1 MAHPRFLLDASG
13 EVPAPI
19 GHEIVGTE
27 AEFLRQATGPAALL
41 VRGPALCRWAEEFC
55 SGRDYVWETVRP
67 ATEWLRLY
75 CPALTEAEAHHIH
88 GMLTLGRPAYQ
99 EGGAGYRVWE
109 VLESLFPEGPWAE
122 SPGRE
127 HAARWLLWLE
137 GNAPDP
143 ALRPLLAQTAAGWA
157 LVAPEEIAPL
167 YAIHDEP
174 AARMALA
181 AWLGVTDTLP
191 GREAW
196 GDFPLAVPARWR
208 TQARAL
214 WSADS
219 VAERPRLLTR
229 VQERRAPYDIRVEAA
244 RMAAEY
250 FQHHARDLTA
260 PVLASLE
267 ALLPEATAARLR
279 ALCPPPPPAPLPD
292 SVDGVLEWFV
302 GQYLPYRLWEQEHG
316 DEAARKMASE
326 RGAEFESWCLRF
338 YPAALAG
345 ASEHLAIR
353 RSQRLQQRRAEGV
366 TLWIVFDGLTYPDG
380 QTMARLLAE
389 EPRLS
394 LVSLTPVLSLLPT
407 ITKFCKNPL
416 IEGLPSGSVDEA
428 RPVPSWDGARRL
440 ERNREPETALARAEQ
455 GDVFVWPL
463 TQPDKTYHERFD
475 GPTVRRNVQSELERW
490 AGAIRDGARAVPAHL
505 PLRVVFTTD
514 HGRLLSAGTRT
525 LEVPEGMEAHGRAA
539 YGRSGRVFGATGTL
553 RDEAAGL
560 VFLDKDRFRLPTDCA
575 VALGSSVFKT
585 SDGKTGQEWFPHGGL
600 SPEEV
605 LIPWGE
611 LTRDLAPPLLRTSLS
626 GRGRSGATSR
636 AQIHLEN
643 LGTVPVRAVAV
654 ALTVGTETRVLAIE
668 EIELG
673 PLSSAEVS
681 VEVPRWPTAAQTEGA
696 RAAVEILLP
705 GGSRISVE
713 ARVALQT
720 QEMQGGRAASL
731 EDL

>member
-1 MAHPRFLLDASG
+1 MRPRFLLDASG
-13 EVPAPI
+13 EVPAPSD
-19 GHEIVGTE
+19 HEIVRTE

-55 SGRDYVWETVRP
+55 LGRDYPWETVRP
-67 ATEWLRLY
+67 VTEWLRLY
-75 CPALTEAEAHHIH
+75 CPALTGGQAHHIH
-88 GMLTLGRPAYQ
+88 EMLTQGGPAYQ
-99 EGGAGYRVWE
+99 EGGGGCRAWE
-109 VLESLFPEGPWAE
+109 VLEALFREGPWAE
-122 SPGRE
+122 RPGRE

-137 GNAPDP
+137 GNALDP
-143 ALRPLLAQTAAGWA
+143 ALRPLLAQIAAGWA
-157 LVAPEEIAPL
+157 LDAPEGIAPL
-167 YAIHDEP
+167 YAIHDQP
-174 AARMALA
+174 AAREALA
-181 AWLGVTDTLP
+181 TWLGITSGGP
-191 GREAW
+191 GHEAW
-196 GDFPLAVPARWR
+196 GDFPLAVPTRWR
-208 TQARAL
+208 TQARVL
-214 WSADS
+214 WSKDN
-219 VAERPRLLTR
+219 VAERSQLLTR

-244 RMAAEY
+244 QMAAEY

-267 ALLPEATAARLR
+267 ALLPEETATRLR
-279 ALCPPPPPAPLPD
+279 ALCPPSPPAPLPN

-302 GQYLPYRLWEQEHG
+302 SQYLPYRLWEQEHG
-316 DEAARKMASE
+316 DEAARGVASE
-326 RGAEFESWCLRF
+326 HGSEFEAWCLRF

-366 TLWIVFDGLTYPDG
+366 TLWVVFDGLTYLDG

-389 EPRLS
+389 EPHLS
-394 LVSLTPVLSLLPT
+394 LASLTPVLSPLPT
-407 ITKFCKNPL
+407 ITRFCKRPL
-416 IEGLPSGSVDEA
+416 IEGLPASSVDA
-428 RPVPSWDGARRL
+428 AQPVPGWEGARVL
-440 ERNREPETALARAEQ
+440 ERNREAGTALAQAKQ

-463 TQPDKTYHERFD
+463 TQPDKTYHEKFD
-475 GPTVRRNVQSELERW
+475 APTIRRNVQSELERW
-490 AGAIRDGARAVPAHL
+490 AGAIRDGAQAVPVHL

-539 YGRSGRVFGATGTL
+539 YGPSGRVFGAAGTL
-553 RDEAAGL
+553 RDEVAEL

-575 VALGSSVFKT
+575 VALGSGVFKT

-611 LTRDLAPPLLRTSLS
+611 LTRDLVPPPLRASLS
-626 GRGRSGATSR
+626 GRGRSGAANQ
-636 AQIHLEN
+636 AQVHLEN

-654 ALTVGTETRVLAIE
+654 ALTVGTETRVLALE

-681 VEVPRWPTAAQTEGA
+681 VEVPRWPTASQAEGA
-696 RAAVEILLP
+696 RAAVELLLP

-713 ARVALQT
+713 ARIALQT